1 MVKFFMAKKEENI
14 FEKFYSSY
22 TLDLASAFWVFGVFG
37 SAIAGF
43 IFGYLSDV
51 IHHWLILPYYAIV
64 LHIIIALLECTG
76 RYIKE
81 KKEKK
86 ESPVW
91 GYLTYIYCGLG
102 FIGLIYEF
110 WFKFEWFK

>member
-1 MVKFFMAKKEENI
+1 MAKEEENI
-14 FEKFYSSY
+14 LDKFYRSY

-37 SAIAGF
+37 SAIAGVV
-43 IFGYLSDV
+43 IGYLSDI
-51 IHHWLILPYYAIV
+51 IHPWLIWIYYGIV
-64 LHIIIALLECTG
+64 IHIIIALGEIAEKH
-76 RYIKE
+76 IKE

-102 FIGLIYEF
+102 FLGLIYEA
-110 WFKFEWFK
+110 WFKFSWFD

>member
-1 MVKFFMAKKEENI
+1 MANNEENI

-22 TLDLASAFWVFGVFG
+22 TLDLATAFWIFGVFG

-43 IFGYLSDV
+43 IFVYLSEA
-51 IHHWLILPYYAIV
+51 IHPWLIWGYYGIV
-64 LHIIIALLECTG
+64 LHIIIALLECAG
-76 RYIKE
+76 KYVKE

-102 FIGLIYEF
+102 FLGLIYDF
-110 WFKFEWFK
+110 WFQFTWFK